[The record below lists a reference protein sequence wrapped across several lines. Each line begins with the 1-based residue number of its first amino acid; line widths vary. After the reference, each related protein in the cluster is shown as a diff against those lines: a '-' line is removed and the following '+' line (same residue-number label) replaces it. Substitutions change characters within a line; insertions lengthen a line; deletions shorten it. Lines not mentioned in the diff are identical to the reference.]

1 MPGVGAAG
9 LFPSPQQE
17 VESERPPS
25 PAPQPEMPPA
35 PPQGISAAGGDP
47 DGDGDGDDD
56 DAGGSSS
63 HSAELSEEPKPD
75 GWIARAITRDAA
87 RGCHFHDALDTLLR
101 RAFDR
106 HTWSIEYR
114 CVVYQHRRGLYPDQW
129 KATCL
134 VRRPDDDL
142 RCAEAFS
149 EHYSITERDTSEA
162 AMQDAARQALSQY
175 CLLFSGVADG
185 LDLKYYPRRSTGS
198 ARGEIVSL
206 VGEGNP
212 RLSSMVNLVVVLNT
226 ELDHA
231 LDELGKV
238 RAEVAELRAE
248 CAARH
253 YLDGGAP
260 APVGIQH
267 PYHSSPRGRFDYGTL
282 DCRTRID
289 LDP

>member
-1 MPGVGAAG
+1 M
-9 LFPSPQQE
+9 
-17 VESERPPS
+17 R
-25 PAPQPEMPPA
+25 PA
-35 PPQGISAAGGDP
+35 PPQGIPAAGGDP
-47 DGDGDGDDD
+47 DGDDDN

-63 HSAELSEEPKPD
+63 HGTQRSDEPEPE
-75 GWIARAITRDAA
+75 GWIARPITCDAA

-114 CVVYQHRRGLYPDQW
+114 CVVYQHRHGLYPDQW
-129 KATCL
+129 EATCL

-142 RCAEAFS
+142 WGAEAFS
-149 EHYSITERDTSEA
+149 EHYSITERDTAEA
-162 AMQDAARQALSQY
+162 AMQDAARRALSQY
-175 CLLFSGVADG
+175 CSLFSGVADG
-185 LDLKYYPRRSTGS
+185 LDLKYYSRPSTGS
-198 ARGEIVSL
+198 DGGVIASPI
-206 VGEGNP
+206 GEGNP
-212 RLSSMVNLVVVLNT
+212 RLNSMVNLAVVINT

-238 RAEVAELRAE
+238 RAKVAELRVE

-253 YLDGGAP
+253 YLDGGSP

-267 PYHSSPRGRFDYGTL
+267 PYRSPPRGHFDYGTP